1 MKNNEILRNRV
12 NPAGGKIRTYT
23 ENCETSVRE
32 TEGDKNHGEREPHA
46 QARRSWCR
54 QMTHATCG
62 FSEAQRKDVLLC
74 PRPRSPRRVV
84 CPTASPVSSS
94 TAHPSDPVAGGSAPA
109 PLRQS
114 ARLVHTPGPLHGPPP
129 PPGTPFPRII
139 APLPLAS
146 FKSLRKRRLFSVPV

>member
-1 MKNNEILRNRV
+1 MKYLGIALTQQVERSKNR
-12 NPAGGKIRTYT
+12 
-23 ENCETSVRE
+23 ETSVRE
-32 TEGDKNHGEREPHA
+32 TEGDKNHGEREPRARGAEELVSSDDSRHLQVQRGA
-46 QARRSWCR
+46 AERRSP
-54 QMTHATCG
+54 
-62 FSEAQRKDVLLC
+62 V

>member
-1 MKNNEILRNRV
+1 MKYLGIALTQQVERS
-12 NPAGGKIRTYT
+12 ARTPKT
-23 ENCETSVRE
+23 ENRETSVRE
-32 TEGDKNHGEREPHA
+32 TEGDKNHGKREPRA

-54 QMTHATCG
+54 QMTHATCR
-62 FSEAQRKDVLLC
+62 FSEAQRKDVLPC

-129 PPGTPFPRII
+129 GTPFPRII